1 MKKTLLALLVLICAV
16 LTVKAQGYGGG
27 NDYLPRFSA
36 GFGVG
41 GTIGSQSSGYP
52 AGGSVGLKFEYPIAS
67 SNVCI
72 TASAAY
78 QFYVSKDGYS
88 YNYDSNYG
96 DNTTGSIASFA
107 PVMVGA
113 RIYAGK
119 LFFEGDAGASFNL
132 NSAHANYTNKN
143 VALALSPSIGYGF
156 RFGSSEKFGLDL
168 SLAYE
173 TRLESS
179 KDISFDNSL
188 SGDTY
193 ISKYASY
200 NMIALHVAFSL
211 GL

>member
-1 MKKTLLALLVLICAV
+1 MKKTLLALFVLISAV
-16 LTVKAQGYGGG
+16 LTVKAQNFGGG
-27 NDYLPRFSA
+27 DDYLPRISA

-41 GTIGSQSSGYP
+41 GTIGPQSSGFP
-52 AGGSVGLKFEYPIAS
+52 AGGSVGLKLEYPIAS
-67 SNVCI
+67 SAVCI

-88 YNYDSNYG
+88 YSYNSTYG
-96 DNTTGSIASFA
+96 DNTTGSIASFV

-113 RIYAGK
+113 RIYSGK

-132 NSAHANYTNKN
+132 NSAHACTDKS

-179 KDISFDNSL
+179 KTPADYTLVSPYL
-188 SGDTY
+188 T
-193 ISKYASY
+193 KYGSY